1 MVSYTE
7 APNFSIWC
15 QWCLGHMNH
24 ADLVDFLR
32 RARAALREDDED
44 RQSYIFVKENCCDDG
59 PGGIPQEFMDEE
71 DSSLTRYVH
80 LSSGYG
86 MLGLRHFGA
95 LFVLLSFLSVCSLRY
110 FAAGCSSGSA
120 IWVSLPF
127 LQLPYFPSSIFLT
140 ILRQMTLKHTS
151 KIQVEKTQADHSL
164 FCSNRSSAKWLQV
177 FADAGL
183 KVVKE
188 VMQEGMPEELFVVK
202 A

>member
-80 LSSGYG
+80 LSS
-86 MLGLRHFGA
+86 
-95 LFVLLSFLSVCSLRY
+95 
-110 FAAGCSSGSA
+110 
-120 IWVSLPF
+120 
-127 LQLPYFPSSIFLT
+127 
-140 ILRQMTLKHTS
+140 
-151 KIQVEKTQADHSL
+151 
-164 FCSNRSSAKWLQV
+164 
-177 FADAGL
+177 
-183 KVVKE
+183 
-188 VMQEGMPEELFVVK
+188 
-202 A
+202 